1 MIRIKVVTILN
12 FSVIAIIAK
21 INTKIRIKVVN
32 KIPNN
37 RLKLVCAKFDY
48 RINLLH
54 IGTSS
59 TFEHPTVLISRVS
72 SRN

>member
-32 KIPNN
+32 KIPKS
-37 RLKLVCAKFDY
+37 RLKFICAIY
-48 RINLLH
+48 LINSGPYIYGVTYDCLR
-54 IGTSS
+54 S
-59 TFEHPTVLISRVS
+59 
-72 SRN
+72 